1 MGQLLPSQVPEHLQL
16 FMKQGTWAPG
26 QNGHYV
32 PEPQSLN
39 FFTFLSMLEF
49 PTQVNATTTWDT
61 GCYGQEKDNAV
72 PGEFCN

>member
-1 MGQLLPSQVPEHLQL
+1 M
-16 FMKQGTWAPG
+16 
-26 QNGHYV
+26 

-49 PTQVNATTTWDT
+49 HTQVNANTTWDM
-61 GCYGQEKDNAV
+61 GCYGQEKGNIV